1 MIDFSVSQNNLYLL
15 LPSKLSWMACQL
27 AESKNISIT
36 EALERLYSSQLY
48 QALETE
54 STKLWHWGPNALY
67 EEFEEEQN
75 K

>member
-1 MIDFSVSQNNLYLL
+1 
-15 LPSKLSWMACQL
+15 MACQL
-27 AESKNISIT
+27 ADNKNISIT
-36 EALERLYSSQLY
+36 EAIEKLYSSQLY

-67 EEFEEEQN
+67 EEFEEELN